1 MSKAIIRST
10 GASSGS
16 SLDGFMRLPAQ
27 RQVGLLLGLA
37 LVLALLGAAFTYA
50 TRPAMVPVLA
60 GMSDRDTADAMDALS
75 RNGFKFKLDAG
86 SGRLLVPASSLHEA
100 RIRLATEGLPRAATS
115 GFENLGRD
123 SGFGTSRL
131 VESAR
136 YHHALEGELAR
147 SIMTLHGV
155 DSARVHLALPR
166 PTVFVRDRATPTA
179 SVIINLH
186 PGRRLDEAQ
195 VAGIVHLVASSVPD
209 LDAERV
215 TVVDQRGRLLTS
227 PHDHASAGL
236 TGRDLDY
243 VQRLEET
250 FVRRITD
257 LLAPV
262 LGPDGFRAQVAA
274 NVDFTRVESTREFF
288 DPDNTVVRSEQLHED
303 VNNMPIGAMGV
314 PGTLSNQPP
323 QAGIAV
329 AALGAEGR
337 TGTLNAA
344 ESAVAA
350 GAGGAFI
357 EPAPPQNTSRRST
370 RNFEV
375 DRTVSHTKGAPA
387 SLRRLSVAVVV
398 DDRTTVDGDGA
409 VARQPLSAAELEHIE
424 TLVREAVGFDATR
437 GDSVNV
443 VNASFIPQQVPEQ
456 LAAPELWREPW
467 VADLAKQALL
477 ALLALIIVPLVLRPM
492 LKNLSSHA
500 AVRAVPVPA
509 GLAGV
514 PALAGAPAAGSP
526 AALPA
531 RREGGEEP
539 LKLAQDMVRE
549 DPRRVAQVVKQ
560 WVAADGNQ

>member
-1 MSKAIIRST
+1 
-10 GASSGS
+10 
-16 SLDGFMRLPAQ
+16 MRLPAQ
-27 RQVGLLLGLA
+27 RQVGLLLSLA

-60 GMSDRDTADAMDALS
+60 GISERDTADAMDALS
-75 RNGFKFKLDAG
+75 RNGFRFKLDAG

-123 SGFGTSRL
+123 SGFGTSRM
-131 VESAR
+131 VETAR

-179 SVIINLH
+179 SVLINLH
-186 PGRRLDEAQ
+186 PGRRLDDAQ
-195 VAGIVHLVASSVPD
+195 VAGIVHLIASSVPD

-227 PHDHASAGL
+227 PQDHASAGL

-243 VQRLEET
+243 VQRLEENY
-250 FVRRITD
+250 VRRITE

-274 NVDFTRVESTREFF
+274 DVDFTRVESTRESF
-288 DPDNTVVRSEQLHED
+288 DPDNSVLRSEQFNED

-323 QAGIAV
+323 QAGVAV
-329 AALGAEGR
+329 ATLGAGVQVGAAAGAEG
-337 TGTLNAA
+337 AI
-344 ESAVAA
+344 
-350 GAGGAFI
+350 I

-375 DRTVSHTKGAPA
+375 DRTVSHTKQAPA

-398 DDRTTVDGDGA
+398 DDKATVGEEGA
-409 VARQPLSAAELEHIE
+409 TVRQPVSAAEMEHIE

-443 VNASFIPQQVPEQ
+443 VNASFIPQLLPEQ

-467 VADLAKQALL
+467 VADLVKQALL

-492 LKNLSSHA
+492 LKNLSSHPA
-500 AVRAVPVPA
+500 GRAVPLPA
-509 GLAGV
+509 GAAGM
-514 PALAGAPAAGSP
+514 PALAGATAAGAPGAVPS
-526 AALPA
+526 
-531 RREGGEEP
+531 RRDGGEEP
-539 LKLAQDMVRE
+539 LRLAQDMVRE

>member
-1 MSKAIIRST
+1 
-10 GASSGS
+10 
-16 SLDGFMRLPAQ
+16 MRLPAQ
-27 RQVGLLLGLA
+27 RQVGLLLSLA

-60 GMSDRDTADAMDALS
+60 GMTERDTADAMDALS

-123 SGFGTSRL
+123 SGFGTSRM
-131 VESAR
+131 VENAR

-186 PGRRLDEAQ
+186 PGRRLDDAQ

-227 PHDHASAGL
+227 PQDHASAGL

-243 VQRLEET
+243 VQRLEENY
-250 FVRRITD
+250 VRRITD

-274 NVDFTRVESTREFF
+274 DVDFTRVESTRESF
-288 DPDNTVVRSEQLHED
+288 DPDNTVLRSEQLHED
-303 VNNMPIGAMGV
+303 VNNMPIGPAGV

-329 AALGAEGR
+329 AAIGAGSQAATGAVGAGAEG
-337 TGTLNAA
+337 AI
-344 ESAVAA
+344 
-350 GAGGAFI
+350 I

-375 DRTVSHTKGAPA
+375 DRTVSHTKQAPA

-398 DDRTTVDGDGA
+398 DDKTTVGEEGA
-409 VARQPLSAAELEHIE
+409 AVRQPVSAAEMEHIE

-443 VNASFIPQQVPEQ
+443 INASFMPQPLPEQ

-467 VADLAKQALL
+467 VADLIKQALL

-492 LKNLSSHA
+492 LKNLSSHPA
-500 AVRAVPVPA
+500 GRAVPVPA
-509 GLAGV
+509 GVAGM
-514 PALAGAPAAGSP
+514 PALAGATAAGAP
-526 AALPA
+526 GAVPA

-539 LKLAQDMVRE
+539 LRLAQDMVRE

>member
-1 MSKAIIRST
+1 
-10 GASSGS
+10 
-16 SLDGFMRLPAQ
+16 MRLPAQ
-27 RQVGLLLGLA
+27 RQVGLLLSLA

-60 GMSDRDTADAMDALS
+60 GISERDTADAMDALS

-123 SGFGTSRL
+123 SGFGTSRM
-131 VESAR
+131 VENAR

-186 PGRRLDEAQ
+186 PGRRLDDAQ

-209 LDAERV
+209 LEAERV

-227 PHDHASAGL
+227 PQDHASAGL

-243 VQRLEET
+243 VQRLEENY
-250 FVRRITD
+250 VRRITE

-262 LGPDGFRAQVAA
+262 LGPEGFRAQVAA
-274 NVDFTRVESTREFF
+274 DVDFTRVESTREFF
-288 DPDNTVVRSEQLHED
+288 DPDNTVLRSEQFHED

-323 QAGIAV
+323 QAGVAV
-329 AALGAEGR
+329 ATVGAGALVGAAAGAEG
-337 TGTLNAA
+337 AI
-344 ESAVAA
+344 
-350 GAGGAFI
+350 I

-375 DRTVSHTKGAPA
+375 DRTVSHTKQAPA

-398 DDRTTVDGDGA
+398 DDKATVGEEGA
-409 VARQPLSAAELEHIE
+409 TVRQPVSAAEMEHIE

-443 VNASFIPQQVPEQ
+443 VNASFIPQLLPEQ

-467 VADLAKQALL
+467 VADLVKQALL

-492 LKNLSSHA
+492 LKNLSSQPPG
-500 AVRAVPVPA
+500 RAVPLPA
-509 GLAGV
+509 GAAGM
-514 PALAGAPAAGSP
+514 PALAGATAAGAPGAVPS
-526 AALPA
+526 
-531 RREGGEEP
+531 RRDGGEEP
-539 LKLAQDMVRE
+539 LRLAQDMVRE